1 MRPVCKPNIQRE
13 FDRAYAKVHQKRG
26 WALSGQVKSNSC
38 SVVLS
43 GLGREKAQHR
53 LLRSEVL
60 REL

>member
-1 MRPVCKPNIQRE
+1 MRPACKPNIQQE
-13 FDRAYAKVHQKRG
+13 FDRVYAKVHQKCG
-26 WALSGQVKSNSC
+26 WALSGQVKSSSC

-43 GLGREKAQHR
+43 ELGREKAEHR